1 MARPD
6 THGAALLI
14 RSSQKNSS
22 AAHIPKI
29 ILQNPE
35 LLLGSRLL
43 YGVLYGYVYG
53 TGRPIPNHATL
64 SRDLGVSP
72 RTIRTLIADL
82 QRCGLLRV
90 TRVGARKPNRYELKF
105 IA

>member
-1 MARPD
+1 MATTGTQVARIVQR
-6 THGAALLI
+6 HAS
-14 RSSQKNSS
+14 RSTPATRVPRIIVQNS
-22 AAHIPKI
+22 
-29 ILQNPE
+29 E

-53 TGRPIPNHATL
+53 TGQPVPNHLTL

-82 QRCGLLRV
+82 ERSGLLRV
-90 TRVGARKPNRYELKF
+90 TRVGARKPNTYQLKF

>member
-1 MARPD
+1 MKRRV
-6 THGAALLI
+6 L
-14 RSSQKNSS
+14 RSVPATQVPRIVVQNS
-22 AAHIPKI
+22 
-29 ILQNPE
+29 E

-53 TGRPIPNHATL
+53 AGQPVPNHATL
-64 SRDLGVSP
+64 SRDLGISP

-82 QRCGLLRV
+82 ERCGLLRV
-90 TRVGARKPNRYELKF
+90 TRVGARKPNLYQLKF

>member
-1 MARPD
+1 MATTD
-6 THGAALLI
+6 THNATLSRPRLSRLAPATQVPRI
-14 RSSQKNSS
+14 VV
-22 AAHIPKI
+22 
-29 ILQNPE
+29 QNPE

-53 TGRPIPNHATL
+53 TGQPVPNHLTL
-64 SRDLGVSP
+64 SRDLGVSQ

-82 QRCGLLRV
+82 ERSGLLRV
-90 TRVGARKPNRYELKF
+90 TRVGARKPNSYQLKF